1 MCFVS
6 YCCLHIVGHF
16 FRMLYCCWRCYLL
29 LCVTR
34 YVFASVAA
42 AVAVVVATASV
53 IIVVV
58 AVVAAVIVAVCCSCI
73 RCDCCVGRSHCCSLW
88 VRPVVHEHSPP
99 NDSRVLTQRNG

>member
-1 MCFVS
+1 V
-6 YCCLHIVGHF
+6 L
-16 FRMLYCCWRCYLL
+16 
-29 LCVTR
+29 
-34 YVFASVAA
+34 ASVAVVVVVA
-42 AVAVVVATASV
+42 TASVIIVAVVVVVATASV

-58 AVVAAVIVAVCCSCI
+58 VVAVVVVAVCCSCI